1 MDERQQ
7 SNDYLA
13 PPPASEPTAEMRRT
27 HTILALLC
35 ALSLPLCGCSMLYA
49 DDQGTGGAM
58 IGLIHLGL
66 IALTFGVPLF
76 ALGHSKG
83 RAVQPSLALWMS
95 GLFIGCVIFLMWR
108 MFGK

>member
-1 MDERQQ
+1 MNENQPPH
-7 SNDYLA
+7 DYFA
-13 PPPASEPTAEMRRT
+13 PPSASEPTDEMRRT

-49 DDQGTGGAM
+49 DDQRTGGAI
-58 IGLIHLGL
+58 IGLTHLGL

-83 RAVQPSLALWMS
+83 RAVHPNLALWMS
-95 GLFIGCVIFLMWR
+95 GLFIACVVFLMWR

>member
-7 SNDYLA
+7 SNDYFA

-49 DDQGTGGAM
+49 DDQRTDGAM
-58 IGLIHLGL
+58 IGLTHLGL

-76 ALGHSKG
+76 ALDHSKG
-83 RAVQPSLALWMS
+83 RAVHPNLAW
-95 GLFIGCVIFLMWR
+95 
-108 MFGK
+108 